1 MLTDSRYQYGSY
13 TRRHFAGDILYGV
26 VSFADLDALIS
37 PQFALVKDR
46 WAERRKARLDPDL
59 LREYTRQLTDAVRA
73 AAVDDAFFE
82 QITGVLPRLRRQVF
96 GSEVDRLFV
105 ADARQGGDLPV
116 QTDLDQSARLDDM
129 LSGRTGAVL
138 CLQDPRFFPLMQT
151 ARITASC

>member
-82 QITGVLPRLRRQVF
+82 QTRKYHLIIWIFAKEKHLLLRCYESTWRRACK
-96 GSEVDRLFV
+96 S
-105 ADARQGGDLPV
+105 
-116 QTDLDQSARLDDM
+116 
-129 LSGRTGAVL
+129 
-138 CLQDPRFFPLMQT
+138 
-151 ARITASC
+151 